1 MESAIRITW
10 TRLIVGLILGAL
22 SATILL
28 LRAVMPGPN
37 VVITN
42 RKTLQSLLLMPEE
55 LRRFPVEQYLA
66 RGDWF
71 IYRLSTQP
79 NGRRDW
85 RLHIVA
91 AAPEAD
97 KWKNAF
103 HGYLGPRGECIER
116 RRSVLGPEQVRRI
129 YFRPNSKA
137 GVCGV
142 VEFKSTE
149 PSSELYITFAYYE
162 PAPPSRLWGTRYGRF
177 LASVLRRIGLPIDAV
192 TQVS

>member
-1 MESAIRITW
+1 METAIRITG
-10 TRLIVGLILGAL
+10 TRLIVSLILGVL
-22 SATILL
+22 LATILL

-42 RKTLQSLLLMPEE
+42 RKTLQSLLLMPKE
-55 LRRFPVEQYLA
+55 LRKFPVEEYLA

-71 IYRLSTQP
+71 IYRLSSQP

-85 RLHIVA
+85 RLHIVSA
-91 AAPEAD
+91 VGEVN

-103 HGYLGPRGECIER
+103 HGYLEPRGKCIEHGSPQRPGQAR
-116 RRSVLGPEQVRRI
+116 RV
-129 YFRPNSKA
+129 YFRSNIKA
-137 GVCGV
+137 GVSGV
-142 VEFKSTE
+142 VDFKSTE
-149 PSSELYITFAYYE
+149 PSGELYMTFAYYE
-162 PAPPSRLWGTRYGRF
+162 PGPPNRLWGTKYGRF